1 MSLSRRLMLVAGC
14 LAVGVLGQLALG
26 WHLSGAAAGTYPDL
40 TRDLNRLPLELA
52 KPLPERAADDSWA
65 PATWYGA
72 DRPDLEAL
80 RTKIDFADSLCARN
94 YRPASAGPVVSL
106 YMVYSQAGE
115 DRNHHPEICIREAAG
130 APEVLGDRA
139 IVYLDAA
146 GQRPVQRFRFL
157 VGSTQCMTVYY
168 WHYTLDPMFPE
179 GQTFL
184 QVLHQKMSRTAP
196 SVTVEVSTL
205 APPGDLPAVEKDFLV
220 AVDAA
225 LLRDHLPPTARIG
238 CDRLPIGVIR
248 E

>member
-26 WHLSGAAAGTYPDL
+26 WHLSGASAGAYPDL
-40 TRDLNRLPLELA
+40 ARDLDALPTELTNPLE
-52 KPLPERAADDSWA
+52 PRAADDSWA

-72 DRPDLEAL
+72 DRSDREAL
-80 RTKIDFADSLCARN
+80 KAKIDFADSLCARN
-94 YRPASAGPVVSL
+94 YRPGATGPPVSL
-106 YMVYSQAGE
+106 YMVYSRAGE

-130 APEVLGDRA
+130 APEDLSARA

-146 GQRPVQRFRFL
+146 RQRPVQRFRFR
-157 VGSTQCMTVYY
+157 VGSTQNMTVYY
-168 WHYTLDPMFPE
+168 WHYTLDPVFPE

-184 QVLHQKMSRTAP
+184 QVLHQKMSRSAP

-205 APPGDLPAVEKDFLV
+205 APPGELPAVEKDFLV
-220 AVDAA
+220 AVDAV
-225 LLRDHLPPTARIG
+225 LQRDYLPPTARIG